1 LSIKEVMLEWKKF
14 LNSELLIESK
24 IDDIKKEFV
33 SSSPQKVTEEEWD
46 FYINNPDPKIR
57 NKLRQDAV
65 FLDIVHNTLKEGKH
79 SMYDVVS
86 LFKDYLIHVLPQFS
100 KGEDLTVR
108 VPGGSRIN
116 LKRALE
122 EKTASYDDLLKYLE
136 AKNEIKLNTKLFI
149 KCLNESNFSESSGNT
164 KEFDVIVNESSSDW
178 IVCYPRTIKGSIS
191 LSRSYWNGSRLV
203 YDTTFNKEV
212 DGSGKHTGNMTWC
225 TSTVSE
231 RNMFL
236 NYHRQLNLHMYYCI
250 RKSTSKEKN
259 DYKMCVSFAKKGNN
273 ISLQKGTATVNV
285 FNNPI
290 DETKIKESLGDVYD
304 IIYKDA
310 EKDDKQEITPEE
322 YYKSITLVQFK
333 DMKKAN
339 ESNLDLFVS
348 EARQISNYSIEG
360 KEIAEYLYY
369 QDNVKLKNI
378 GINSK
383 SLDSELIRSILEK
396 EQDQNVI
403 KSLLQ
408 NLNCP
413 IDIVSSVI
421 NKEHLFNLE
430 FEYDFEIEEMR
441 ERVCFNIISTN
452 KYDKLDY
459 ETKKSFTDIIEN
471 QISEAPEM
479 FIDNFYVYIGEDE
492 RKNKSVYQFF
502 VDFPFEMLSYNEKEM
517 ILQDKY
523 FPNDMLNIFFE
534 KILPESSAYQDEFF
548 AKHDIM
554 MIYNAV
560 INHEKLPIKMYK
572 RIYDIT
578 LDDSIGTP
586 RGKTMLSLALAK
598 CKRVPVDILE
608 NLYRHEDKEV
618 SKEAKK
624 NKYSKHPLIIAA
636 RKDDIE
642 EEELLEISKGRSFRQ
657 KYEITKRKDL
667 NTFNKETI
675 AIVLRNIIESGKLKP
690 RLLVSLSERSD
701 LKDLGLET
709 IDLKNIYDYIDD
721 ESYLYN
727 AEEVKKAF
735 SEKYV
740 EVLNT
745 NENVDLY
752 LRKYIKL
759 ILR

>member
-1 LSIKEVMLEWKKF
+1 MNIKESILEWKKF
-14 LNSELLIESK
+14 LSSELIIESK
-24 IDDIKKEFV
+24 IDDMKKEFV
-33 SSSPQKVTEEEWD
+33 NSSPQKVTEEEWD

-57 NKLRQDAV
+57 NKLRQDV
-65 FLDIVHNTLKEGKH
+65 TFLDIVHNTLKEGRH
-79 SMYDVVS
+79 SIYDIVA
-86 LFKDYLIHVLPQFS
+86 LFKDYLVHVLPQFS
-100 KGEDLTVR
+100 KGEELYVR

-116 LKRALE
+116 LRSALE

-136 AKNEIKLNTKLFI
+136 AKNEIKLNTKLFV

-212 DGSGKHTGNMTWC
+212 DGEGKYTGNMSWC
-225 TSTVSE
+225 TSIASD

-250 RKSTSKEKN
+250 RKSIDKEKN
-259 DYKMCVSFAKKGNN
+259 DYKMCVSFAKKENN

-285 FNNPI
+285 FNDPI
-290 DETKIKESLGDVYD
+290 DENKIKESLGDVYD
-304 IIYKDA
+304 IIYKDV
-310 EKDDKQEITPEE
+310 EKDDKQEISPEE

-369 QDNVKLKNI
+369 QDNVKLKNV

-383 SLDSELIRSILEK
+383 SLDGELIRNILEK
-396 EQDQNVI
+396 EQDEKVI
-403 KSLLQ
+403 KTLLE

-413 IDIVSSVI
+413 IDIVSKVI
-421 NKEHLFNLE
+421 NKEKIFNLT
-430 FEYDFEIEEMR
+430 FEYDFEIEEMGQR
-441 ERVCFNIISTN
+441 ACFNIISTN
-452 KYDKLDY
+452 KYDKLDNK
-459 ETKKSFTDIIEN
+459 TKESFTDIIEN
-471 QISEAPEM
+471 LISEEPEI
-479 FIDNFYVYIGEDE
+479 FVDNFYSCIEDEE

-502 VDFPFEMLSYNEKEM
+502 VDFPFEVLSYNEKDM
-517 ILQDKY
+517 ILQDEY
-523 FPNDMLNIFFE
+523 FPDDLLNIFFE
-534 KILPESSAYQDEFF
+534 KILPESSEYQDEY

-554 MIYNAV
+554 MIYNVV
-560 INHEKLPIKMYK
+560 INHERLPIKMYK

-578 LDDSIGTP
+578 LDDSVGTS
-586 RGKTMLSLALAK
+586 RGKTSLSLELAK
-598 CKRVPVDILE
+598 CKRVPEDILE
-608 NLYRHEDKEV
+608 KLYRHENNEV
-618 SKEAKK
+618 SKQAKK
-624 NKYSKHPLIIAA
+624 TLNSKHTLIIAA

-667 NTFNKETI
+667 NNFSKETI
-675 AIVLRNIIESGKLKP
+675 VIVLRNIIESGKSKS

-701 LKDLGLET
+701 LKDLGLEI
-709 IDLKNIYDYIDD
+709 IDLKNIYNYINE
-721 ESYLYN
+721 ESYLYDSK
-727 AEEVKKAF
+727 EVKKAF
-735 SEKYV
+735 SEKNP

-745 NENVDLY
+745 NENANLY

-759 ILR
+759 ILS

>member
-1 LSIKEVMLEWKKF
+1 MLEWKKF
-14 LNSELLIESK
+14 LNSALLIESK

-259 DYKMCVSFAKKGNN
+259 DYKMCVSFAKKGSN

-430 FEYDFEIEEMR
+430 FEYDFEIEEM
-441 ERVCFNIISTN
+441 EHRVCFNIISTN
-452 KYDKLDY
+452 KYDKLDSK
-459 ETKKSFTDIIEN
+459 TKESFTDIIEN
-471 QISEAPEM
+471 LISEEPAL
-479 FIDNFYVYIGEDE
+479 FADHFYTYITEDA

-502 VDFPFEMLSYNEKEM
+502 VDFPFESISYNEIEI

-523 FPNDMLNIFFE
+523 FPDDLLNAFFDS
-534 KILPESSAYQDEFF
+534 LYQNED
-548 AKHDIM
+548 AKYDIV
-554 MIYNAV
+554 MIYSLF
-560 INHEKLPIKMYK
+560 INHEKLPAKMYK
-572 RIYDIT
+572 KIYDMS
-578 LDDSIGTP
+578 LDDSIGTSID
-586 RGKTMLSLALAK
+586 RTMISLELAK

-608 NLYRHEDKEV
+608 NLYRHENKEV

-642 EEELLEISKGRSFRQ
+642 EEELLEISKGRSYKQ

-667 NTFNKETI
+667 NTFSKETI
-675 AIVLRNIIESGKLKP
+675 VRVLRNIIESGKLKSK
-690 RLLVSLSERSD
+690 LLVSLSKRLD

-759 ILR
+759 ILS